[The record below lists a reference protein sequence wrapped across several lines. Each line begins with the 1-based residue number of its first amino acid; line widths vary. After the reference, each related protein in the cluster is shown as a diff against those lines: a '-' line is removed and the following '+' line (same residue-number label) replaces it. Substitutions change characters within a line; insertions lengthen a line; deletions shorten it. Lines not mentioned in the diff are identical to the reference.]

1 MLLLNLQTYQQ
12 LTREVVLAEVAI
24 GQPSNQGL
32 PLRLAYPDRS
42 ETYRINSPEWRLD
55 ARFVKWKPWLSLFGK
70 DPVVRLERL
79 EERAG
84 STVDGARIHGYDLA
98 AKTEWQDEII
108 SAITERIGLIDSVYG
123 SSVYM
128 PAIPGA
134 EYRITA
140 SISGLV
146 ARPLNQQAQG
156 AVLEW
161 SSR

>member
-1 MLLLNLQTYQQ
+1 M
-12 LTREVVLAEVAI
+12 
-24 GQPSNQGL
+24 
-32 PLRLAYPDRS
+32 
-42 ETYRINSPEWRLD
+42 
-55 ARFVKWKPWLSLFGK
+55 
-70 DPVVRLERL
+70 VRLERL